1 MAEDENIAPREQTL
15 AVIPNFHKTFVAQ
28 YLVKPN
34 STYFGYFENC
44 YGEQWVFT
52 YDPETDKAV
61 LSGGDVSWKEY
72 QVYYLGNAAHVD
84 LVLNR
89 EEYAWLQACWNS
101 AVLLRGHA
109 DKK

>member
-1 MAEDENIAPREQTL
+1 MTEPLPTL

-28 YLVKPN
+28 YPVKPN
-34 STYFGYFENC
+34 GAYFGYFENC

-52 YDPETDKAV
+52 YDHETGKAV

-72 QVYYLGNAAHVD
+72 PVHSGGHAD
-84 LVLNR
+84 LVLNM
-89 EEYAWLQACWNS
+89 EEASWLKACWHA

>member
-1 MAEDENIAPREQTL
+1 MTESLPTL
-15 AVIPNFHKTFVAQ
+15 AVIPNFHKTFVAP
-28 YLVKPN
+28 YPVKPN

-52 YDPETDKAV
+52 YNYETDRAV

-72 QVYYLGNAAHVD
+72 PVEALGTAAHVD

-89 EEYAWLQACWNS
+89 EEHAWLQACWGA
-101 AVLLRGHA
+101 AVVRRKPA
-109 DKK
+109 AKK